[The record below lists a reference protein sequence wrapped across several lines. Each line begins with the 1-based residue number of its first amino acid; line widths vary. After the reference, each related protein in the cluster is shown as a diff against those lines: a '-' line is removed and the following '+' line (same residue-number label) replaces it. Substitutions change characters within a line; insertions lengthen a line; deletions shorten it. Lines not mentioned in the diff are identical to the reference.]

1 MSITGFLARSQR
13 VALPLGTVLAVAVAG
28 SALAQDKTGDAE
40 QQHGNR
46 CERMAERLNQLDR
59 NLTPDQV
66 RDIVAG
72 KLAQSGWNTL
82 KVGKVRTTK
91 DGVVALDITT
101 TSGSLVSTREIS
113 LKTGLPADLLQ
124 RCEAAKARWQA
135 SGDKGHDGHG
145 GMMMRG
151 HFGHG
156 GFMRGHGG
164 FGAFALISDGGMGRD
179 LNLTTDQV
187 RKLADASLIRVGN
200 PRLKVGAVKE
210 KDANTMTV
218 DIVTQDNALVVRQEV
233 DRHSGRMSRG

>member
-1 MSITGFLARSQR
+1 M
-13 VALPLGTVLAVAVAG
+13 AVAG
-28 SALAQDKTGDAE
+28 SALAQDKTGDAD
-40 QQHGNR
+40 QHHGNR
-46 CERMAERLNQLDR
+46 CERLSERLGQLDR

-101 TSGSLVSTREIS
+101 TSGSLVNTREVS
-113 LKTGLPADLLQ
+113 LKTGLPPDLVQ

-135 SGDKGHDGHG
+135 AGDKGHG
-145 GMMMRG
+145 GRTMMHG

-164 FGAFALISDGGMGRD
+164 FGTFALIGGDGMGRD

-187 RKLADASLIRVGN
+187 RKLADASLIKVGN

-218 DIVTQDNALVVRQEV
+218 DIVTQDNALVVRQDV